1 MGTPLSR
8 IYAKFLS
15 QLDDKELLLVDED
28 ILEDLML
35 EYLENATVDFTQ
47 CRKDLS
53 FTPPEKC
60 EVRVYTNGQ
69 TSQIDFTP
77 KEGNISS
84 IKIENL
90 TTRETYEEGTHF
102 TLEEGKIV
110 FLNLIEEEGELVFF
124 DSVEGELSI
133 QYTLDGYFKE
143 DLEIIEIRILALG
156 MLLSYLKPKIMTQD
170 SLKQFVSDK
179 DFSKLSGANMLLR
192 LMGLKNNIEKE
203 LDTLQGRYA
212 FKDFEGWN

>member
-8 IYAKFLS
+8 IYTKFLS

-28 ILEDLML
+28 ILEDLLL
-35 EYLENATVDFTQ
+35 EYLENATIDFTQ

-60 EVRVYTNGQ
+60 EVITITEGE
-69 TSQIDFTP
+69 TSQIEFIP
-77 KEGNISS
+77 KEGNITS

-90 TTRETYEEGTHF
+90 TTGEIYEE
-102 TLEEGKIV
+102 EE
-110 FLNLIEEEGELVFF
+110 
-124 DSVEGELSI
+124 D
-133 QYTLDGYFKE
+133 YTLDEEQVVFANPIEGEISIRYILEGYFE
-143 DLEIIEIRILALG
+143 QDLEVIEIRILALA

-179 DFSKLSGANMLLR
+179 DFTKLSGANMLLR
-192 LMGLKNNIEKE
+192 LIGLKNNTEKE
-203 LDTLQGRYA
+203 LDVLQGRYA
-212 FKDFEGWN
+212 FKDFKGWN